1 MSQLVL
7 IKIAVQETGYS
18 SPHISLL
25 LRKGLVQGEKI
36 GGIWL
41 VDLESIK
48 AYMAAMN
55 ELGNQKFDPTK
66 NKA

>member
-18 SPHISLL
+18 APHISLL

-41 VDLESIK
+41 VDLKSLK
-48 AYMAAMN
+48 AYIADMN

-66 NKA
+66 NK